1 MLLVAVVVRKERH
14 AAIPEANTDY
24 AVIEL
29 EVRRTVADT
38 VTEIRNRSTDVE
50 RYDKHSSGR
59 CL

>member
-1 MLLVAVVVRKERH
+1 MVRKERH